1 MTALLI
7 ARNTVLQLVRQK
19 TFYNLAVFG
28 VAAVVFGLVVGNITY
43 GSPQRIVRSIG
54 LSGVSLALDLMALL
68 LGVGLVNGEIQ
79 SRTLFVIITRRV
91 SRAAYIAGR
100 YAGLTATLA
109 LALVGLSFTYAA
121 LLMSVRGE
129 IGLPDLQALAMALVE
144 AALVGGIGVV
154 LSCITTPTLG
164 AGMGLGIW
172 VAAATVDDVVKLTV
186 VSNPELTP
194 VAESLAWL
202 LPALNRINVRTDAVH
217 GVALGAA
224 DFAQRVGYAGC
235 YVVLFWGLATATLS
249 RREML

>member
-129 IGLPDLQALAMALVE
+129 LVE